1 MKQFKFKINGNNYA
15 VDVMS
20 IEDNLAQ
27 IEVNGTPYN
36 IEIERKV
43 KKTKTPTIVRAPQR
57 EPAIPKI
64 EKKEGGTAHAI
75 LAPLPGSIMEVK
87 VNAGDIIEKGQLLM
101 MMEAMKMENQ
111 VLADRKGV
119 VEKVHVAPGDTV
131 LQGDKLIEL
140 I

>member
-15 VDVMS
+15 VEVMS
-20 IEDNLAQ
+20 VEDNLAK

-36 IEIERKV
+36 IELEKTV

-57 EPAIPKI
+57 EPAKPEI
-64 EKKEGGTAHAI
+64 EKKERGTAHAI
-75 LAPLPGSIMEVK
+75 LAPLPGSIMVVK
-87 VNAGDIIEKGQLLM
+87 VSAGDIIEKGQLLM
-101 MMEAMKMENQ
+101 VMEAMKMENQ

-119 VEKVHVAPGDTV
+119 VEKIHVGVGDTV
-131 LQGDKLIEL
+131 LQGDKLLEL

>member
-1 MKQFKFKINGNNYA
+1 MKQFKFTIHGNSYA

-20 IEDNLAQ
+20 IEDNIAHL
-27 IEVNGTPYN
+27 EVNGTPYN

-43 KKTKTPTIVRAPQR
+43 KQTKTPTIVRAPQV
-57 EPAIPKI
+57 EASKPEID
-64 EKKEGGTAHAI
+64 KKEGGTAHAI

-87 VNAGDIIEKGQLLM
+87 VSIGDIIEKGQLLM

-119 VEKVHVAPGDTV
+119 VEKIHVSAGSTV

>member
-1 MKQFKFKINGNNYA
+1 MKQFKFKINGNTYS

-20 IEDNLAQ
+20 IEDNLAHL
-27 IEVNGTPYN
+27 EVNGTPYN

-43 KKTKTPTIVRAPQR
+43 KQTKTPTIVRAPQV
-57 EPAIPKI
+57 EPAKPTIDKR
-64 EKKEGGTAHAI
+64 EGGTAHAI

-87 VNAGDIIEKGQLLM
+87 VRPGDIIEKGQLLM

-111 VLADRKGV
+111 VLSDRKGV
-119 VEKVHVAPGDTV
+119 VEKIHVNAGDTV

>member
-1 MKQFKFKINGNNYA
+1 MKQFKFTIHGNSYA

-20 IEDNLAQ
+20 MEDNVAHL
-27 IEVNGTPYN
+27 EVNGTPYN

-43 KKTKTPTIVRAPQR
+43 KKTKTPTIVRAPHKG
-57 EPAIPKI
+57 PTTPKI

-119 VEKVHVAPGDTV
+119 VEKIFVSQGDTV
-131 LQGDKLIEL
+131 LQGDKLIA
-140 I
+140 II